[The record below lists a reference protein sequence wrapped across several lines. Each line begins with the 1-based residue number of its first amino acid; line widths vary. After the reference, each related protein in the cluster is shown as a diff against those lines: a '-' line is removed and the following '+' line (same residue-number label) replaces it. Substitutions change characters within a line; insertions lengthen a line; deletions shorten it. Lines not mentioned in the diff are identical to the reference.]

1 MEEINVQPALDEQV
15 VAQPTMPEETP
26 VENATEAE
34 APVAEPVETADQ
46 EVVANDDEE
55 AAEAEES
62 VEITIPDTKEGIVE
76 RLKQIAE
83 SEDSIS
89 RQEVDSLKSHFYR
102 ILKSES
108 EAAFK
113 AYIEAG
119 GDPETYQPEINPLEQ
134 LFKEQMNIVREKR
147 AAQHAE
153 QEKLKEENYLKKMQ
167 IIEKIKQ
174 ILENPD
180 EVNRSYNDFR
190 QLQQDWNEIKEVPA
204 EKATELWKTY
214 QANVEKFY
222 DTLKLNNE
230 FRAYDFKKNLEMK
243 TALCEKAEALVEDT
257 DVVGSFRKL
266 QQLHQQFREIGPVA
280 KDLREEIWN
289 RFKDA
294 STIINKRH
302 QDFFE
307 GRKQQEQDNL
317 DKKTAICEQIE
328 TLDLES
334 LKTFAQWNEVSEQIT
349 QLQAQW
355 KTIGFAPQKMN
366 QKIYDRFRAACDKFF
381 QNKSEF
387 FKSVRDNLNDN
398 LRRKRELCEKAEAL
412 KDSTDWKETT
422 DQLVALQK
430 EWKTVGAVPKKQS
443 DEIWARFNAACDAF
457 FENKKANTS
466 SQHTE
471 QAENLQKKRAIVER
485 LAAIVPEEA
494 GDGLRQQ
501 LRDAQAEW
509 DGIGHVPFKEKDKV
523 FKALREQMD
532 RLYGFLGENAARRRV
547 ERFKNE
553 VAGNGNS
560 SNMRDRLVRQADI
573 LQQEIKTYENNLGF
587 LNLSKSKSGNA
598 LVDELNRKVDKLRS
612 DLKEIKEK
620 IAVID
625 AQE

>member
-34 APVAEPVETADQ
+34 APVAESVETADQ

-108 EAAFK
+108 EVAFK
-113 AYIEAG
+113 AYTEAG

-387 FKSVRDNLNDN
+387 FKSVRDNLNEN

>member
-113 AYIEAG
+113 AYTEAG

-387 FKSVRDNLNDN
+387 FKSVRDNLNEN